1 MPSFDCWHV
10 RVDLPRLPVELL
22 RMTNPES
29 DPDPLVRELER
40 LNNSNAMARLNSTP
54 KMMLHQLLRGLA
66 FGLGTAIGASILVAV
81 LVKILSNIDFIPI
94 VGQWAAEIASQI
106 QVGR

>member
-1 MPSFDCWHV
+1 MTRIP
-10 RVDLPRLPVELL
+10 VDLLH
-22 RMTNPES
+22 MTNPES

-54 KMMLHQLLRGLA
+54 KMMFHQLMRGLA

>member
-1 MPSFDCWHV
+1 MPSK
-10 RVDLPRLPVELL
+10 PVEML
-22 RMTNPES
+22 RMTNPDS
-29 DPDPLVRELER
+29 DRDPLVRELER

-54 KMMLHQLLRGLA
+54 KMIIHQLLRGLA

-81 LVKILSNIDFIPI
+81 LVKFLSNIDFIPI
-94 VGQWAAEIASQI
+94 VGQWAAEIAAQI